1 MNTTDT
7 PKDDT
12 LKDKIKICHT
22 CQRRGNMIIQRRVR
36 IGEFCTLLGK
46 TRSTFDRWQKSG
58 KIPKEDGHDP
68 YPYWLEN
75 NVKTFVEHK

>member
-1 MNTTDT
+1 MYRCFFNRFILINGTGIWQINLAFFLRWHLD
-7 PKDDT
+7 
-12 LKDKIKICHT
+12 
-22 CQRRGNMIIQRRVR
+22 R
-36 IGEFCTLLGK
+36 EFCTLLGK

>member
-1 MNTTDT
+1 
-7 PKDDT
+7 
-12 LKDKIKICHT
+12 
-22 CQRRGNMIIQRRVR
+22 MIIQRRVR

-58 KIPKEDGHDP
+58 KIDP

>member
-1 MNTTDT
+1 
-7 PKDDT
+7 
-12 LKDKIKICHT
+12 
-22 CQRRGNMIIQRRVR
+22 MIIQRRVR

-75 NVKTFVEHK
+75 DVKTFVEHK

>member
-1 MNTTDT
+1 MNTTDIL
-7 PKDDT
+7 KDDT
-12 LKDKIKICHT
+12 LKDKIKIYHIYKEAK
-22 CQRRGNMIIQRRVR
+22 MSIQRRVR
-36 IGEFCTLLGK
+36 INEFCALLGK